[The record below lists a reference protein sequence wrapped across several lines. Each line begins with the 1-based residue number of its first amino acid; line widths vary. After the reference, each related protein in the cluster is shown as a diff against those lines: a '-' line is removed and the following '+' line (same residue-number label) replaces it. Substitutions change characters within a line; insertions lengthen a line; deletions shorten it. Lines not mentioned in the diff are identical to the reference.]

1 MDNNKKLSYLSL
13 GFAIIVIIA
22 VVGLFITVN
31 QMPED
36 AKECLLNPIAYAE
49 KEISLEKDYEVS
61 CICSEK
67 KGILGG
73 IYG

>member
-1 MDNNKKLSYLSL
+1 MKQKQLAYLGL

-36 AKECLLNPIAYAE
+36 AKE
-49 KEISLEKDYEVS
+49 
-61 CICSEK
+61 
-67 KGILGG
+67 
-73 IYG
+73 